1 MRQQRDGWLPPSSTT
16 STPYDRAPMM
26 GGYLPQQPE
35 QQGRSNPLRW
45 WHRYTALPQAPA
57 GASFAERERA
67 RRSQLASTIILG
79 FLLVELLVLPVGLS
93 DPATLYG
100 ILGGVVACSL
110 ALLLNRFG
118 RVTTAGLLVAVVTDT
133 ALLGAILGAPGGQ
146 LDLIYVPLYDLL
158 VLTELVAV
166 SILPPASVF
175 LVAFG
180 NSSLILLDVHFQ
192 PATAA
197 FSKLLGTPDG
207 YTAVIRPIVLQLV
220 VALVAYLWV
229 RSSTE
234 AIRRAD
240 RAEEVAE
247 LERRDAE
254 RRRELEEGVHELLSV
269 HVQLA
274 NGNFN
279 VRTRQLRNPLLW
291 QIGSSLNN
299 LIARFA
305 RQGQADFVL
314 QRTHDEATRLVDAL
328 RMLQSGRQPL
338 WPAATGTP
346 VDQITQFLQ
355 RWVTQEQVA
364 SARPPAALPPGWQP
378 AGAAGTAG
386 SSPSAPPSYPSLP
399 RQGAS
404 DSPLPEWLRSQYM
417 PQPQQEAPDVPR
429 WPGSQ
434 QSGVPD
440 DADWP
445 DLGADPRTSG

>member
-1 MRQQRDGWLPPSSTT
+1 MPP
-16 STPYDRAPMM
+16 
-26 GGYLPQQPE
+26 
-35 QQGRSNPLRW
+35 
-45 WHRYTALPQAPA
+45 APA

-79 FLLVELLVLPVGLS
+79 FLVVELLVLPIGFS

-133 ALLGAILGAPGGQ
+133 ALVGAILGAPGGQ

-175 LVAFG
+175 LVALG
-180 NSSLILLDVHFQ
+180 NSSLILLDVRFQ
-192 PATAA
+192 PATTA
-197 FSKLLGTPDG
+197 FSKLLGTADG
-207 YTAVIRPIVLQLV
+207 YTAVIRPIILQFV

-254 RRRELEEGVHELLSV
+254 RRHELEEGVHELLAV

-279 VRTRQLRNPLLW
+279 VRTRQLHNPLLW

-314 QRTHDEATRLVDAL
+314 HRTHDEATRLVDAL
-328 RMLQSGRQPL
+328 RMLQSGRQPV
-338 WPAATGTP
+338 WPAPTGTP

-378 AGAAGTAG
+378 AGAVG
-386 SSPSAPPSYPSLP
+386 SSPSAPPSHPSYPSQP
-399 RQGAS
+399 WQGSS

-417 PQPQQEAPDVPR
+417 PQPQKDAPDAPR
-429 WPGSQ
+429 WPSSQ
-434 QSGVPD
+434 QYGARD

-445 DLGADPRTSG
+445 DLGTDPRTSG